1 MLSTAWT
8 QIGYPAV
15 AIRGNTSYN
24 MQFLPLVEQLEVQ
37 FKRMDAE
44 YWLWDYRVTGEA
56 DQDEEELMSEEDD
69 RATERLEVCL
79 KDFWLRLHTQFPRV
93 TRVVI

>member
-1 MLSTAWT
+1 M
-8 QIGYPAV
+8 
-15 AIRGNTSYN
+15 
-24 MQFLPLVEQLEVQ
+24 
-37 FKRMDAE
+37 
-44 YWLWDYRVTGEA
+44 GEA
-56 DQDEEELMSEEDD
+56 DQDEEEELMSEEDD